1 MGNIFPEAFAEGKE
15 DGKAAG
21 SAGQEDLFPTP
32 MLASPLPMMPMGSMG
47 SMSMRPESPYTR
59 RPMSARSELEILQD
73 KMQKVEAELTN
84 LKVRNLP

>member
-32 MLASPLPMMPMGSMG
+32 MLASPTPMMPMG

-84 LKVRNLP
+84 LKVRNLL